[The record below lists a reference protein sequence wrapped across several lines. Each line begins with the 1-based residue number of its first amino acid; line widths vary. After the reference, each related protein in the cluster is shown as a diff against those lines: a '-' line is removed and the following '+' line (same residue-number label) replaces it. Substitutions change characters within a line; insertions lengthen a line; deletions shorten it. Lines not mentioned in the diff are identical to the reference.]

1 MPCLEQEL
9 ILTHYRRPLEGEECI
24 FVTNAQI
31 LARINAGLRHKL
43 NPVKIGMVMKQEGFK
58 SVRAGGKR
66 GYLVIE
72 LSGDEIYR
80 NQQALGRYL

>member
-1 MPCLEQEL
+1 
-9 ILTHYRRPLEGEECI
+9 
-24 FVTNAQI
+24 
-31 LARINAGLRHKL
+31 
-43 NPVKIGMVMKQEGFK
+43 MVMKQEGFK